1 MVQSVKNPHA
11 MQKTSCNA
19 ADLVSIP
26 GLGRYPGEG
35 NDNPLRYSCLG
46 YLMDKG
52 TWQAPLFMG
61 FSRQKYWSGLSFPSP
76 GYLPDPGIKPG
87 DLPDPGIEPASL
99 AWQVDSLP
107 LSHLESP

>member
-1 MVQSVKNPHA
+1 MVQSVMNPHA

-52 TWQAPLFMG
+52 TWQAKVLGVARVRHNLTTKPPPTTHKFVMRFLKFY
-61 FSRQKYWSGLSFPSP
+61 FNQKNLIVNISN
-76 GYLPDPGIKPG
+76 
-87 DLPDPGIEPASL
+87 
-99 AWQVDSLP
+99 VN
-107 LSHLESP
+107 

>member
-35 NDNPLRYSCLG
+35 NDNPLRYSCLAD
-46 YLMDKG
+46 LEHE
-52 TWQAPLFMG
+52 ALHRLLV
-61 FSRQKYWSGLSFPSP
+61 SSARWSFARS
-76 GYLPDPGIKPG
+76 KMK
-87 DLPDPGIEPASL
+87 
-99 AWQVDSLP
+99 
-107 LSHLESP
+107 